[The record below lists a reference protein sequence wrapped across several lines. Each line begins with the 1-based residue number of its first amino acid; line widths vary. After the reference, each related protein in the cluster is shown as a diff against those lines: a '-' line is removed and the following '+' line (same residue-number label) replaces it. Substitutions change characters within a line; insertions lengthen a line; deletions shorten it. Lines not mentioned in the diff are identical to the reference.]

1 MSNYQIMTDSC
12 ADLPLDIVESMHLTV
27 LPLAVTIDH
36 VTYRNY
42 PDQRD
47 ITNHAFYDLLRDK
60 KVARTS
66 QINAEEFIE
75 AALPLLQ
82 AGKDLLVIGFSSA
95 LSGTFNSMRLG
106 ALELKEKFPDRKIF
120 VIDSL
125 SASLGQGL
133 LVYKALANQQNGMS
147 IEENA
152 QWVEE
157 NKLKVIHLFTVD
169 DLGTLKRGGRLT
181 ATKAF
186 LGTLLMLKPVL
197 HVDPM
202 GRLVPLGTKRGRKQ
216 AFLEI
221 IRLMEEKMRD
231 DEIIFISHGDT
242 LNDALELQTRILELH
257 PKNKVFLMNHVGPV
271 IGSHSGPGTIALFF
285 FGKDR

>member
-1 MSNYQIMTDSC
+1 
-12 ADLPLDIVESMHLTV
+12 
-27 LPLAVTIDH
+27 
-36 VTYRNY
+36 
-42 PDQRD
+42 
-47 ITNHAFYDLLRDK
+47 
-60 KVARTS
+60 
-66 QINAEEFIE
+66 
-75 AALPLLQ
+75 
-82 AGKDLLVIGFSSA
+82 
-95 LSGTFNSMRLG
+95 MRLG

-133 LVYKALANQQNGMS
+133 LVYKALVNQQNGMS
-147 IEENA
+147 LEENA
-152 QWVEE
+152 KWVED
-157 NKLKVIHLFTVD
+157 NKQKIIHLFTVD

-202 GRLVPLGTKRGRKQ
+202 GRLVPLVTKRGRKQ
-216 AFLEI
+216 AFAEI

-231 DEIIFISHGDT
+231 DEVIFISHGDT
-242 LNDALELQTRILELH
+242 LNDALELKGRILELH
-257 PKNKVFLMNHVGPV
+257 PNNKVFLINHVGPV

-285 FGKDR
+285 IGKDR